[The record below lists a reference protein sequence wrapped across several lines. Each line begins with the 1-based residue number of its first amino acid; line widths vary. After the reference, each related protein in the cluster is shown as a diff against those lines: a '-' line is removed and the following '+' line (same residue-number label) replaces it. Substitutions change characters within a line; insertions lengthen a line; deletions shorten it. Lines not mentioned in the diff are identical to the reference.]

1 MFYIPVGMYF
11 SKEKLP
17 NRVSWIMMIGG
28 YVANVIVDSNSIS
41 SVLIAV
47 SAIAFFDVVKGINLS
62 DSHYYQMFRKMS
74 TVIYFIHMY
83 AWSIYY
89 KLIYGETTYGFDCFA
104 VTACICILIA
114 FIYVKV
120 MQSKKPHKIR

>member
-1 MFYIPVGMYF
+1 
-11 SKEKLP
+11 
-17 NRVSWIMMIGG
+17 
-28 YVANVIVDSNSIS
+28 
-41 SVLIAV
+41 
-47 SAIAFFDVVKGINLS
+47 
-62 DSHYYQMFRKMS
+62 
-74 TVIYFIHMY
+74 MY

-89 KLIYGETTYGFDCFA
+89 KLFYGETTYGFDCFA

>member
-89 KLIYGETTYGFDCFA
+89 KLYERHYGLMLA
-104 VTACICILIA
+104 VTAVFA
-114 FIYVKV
+114 F
-120 MQSKKPHKIR
+120 